1 MLTSQQLKAQII
13 IPVEEYRTYWNARKG
28 VPENSYIKD
37 VNHVLDQYIGT
48 WRGEQN
54 GKTYVFYITK
64 ELDYWITSKSDRL
77 VMRYTIHSATGQ
89 IIEDSRND
97 PSNTAKV
104 VKGFLYNPLGGYSMR
119 YNYNY
124 NAGMVGFVD
133 IKQSGISN
141 KIYLKLT
148 INAGLVLE
156 SQAEVG
162 NQAALLPTD
171 QILLTKQ

>member
-1 MLTSQQLKAQII
+1 MLTSQQVKSQII
-13 IPVEEYRTYWNARKG
+13 IPVEQYRAYRNGGMR
-28 VPENSYIKD
+28 VPENSYFKD
-37 VNHVLDQYIGT
+37 VNHVLDQYVGT
-48 WRGEQN
+48 WSGVQN
-54 GKTYVFYITK
+54 GKTYTFYIAK
-64 ELDYWITSKSDRL
+64 ELHQRIISKTDRL

-89 IIEDSRND
+89 LIEDCRNV
-97 PSNTAKV
+97 PSEDAKAV
-104 VKGFLYNPLGGYSMR
+104 QGFLYSSSGYTMDYY
-119 YNYNY
+119 YNF

-133 IKQSGISN
+133 IKQSGIPN